1 MSFILGTAGHIDHG
15 KTTLVRALTG
25 IDCDRLGEEK
35 KRGITIELGFAWLDL
50 GNGDRLGIVDV
61 PGHERFV
68 KNMVAGAAGIDM
80 VMLVIAADEGVMPQT
95 REHLE
100 ICSLLGIREGFV
112 VLTKKDMVD
121 ADWLGLVKE
130 DVRNFLRG
138 SFLENAPVLTV
149 SAVTGEG
156 IPELKDYIIRRVASL
171 TPPRRPDIFRLP
183 IDRCFSLKGHGTVVT
198 GTVISGSVRHDSDA
212 AVMPENL
219 PVHIRTL
226 QRHGR
231 DAEEV
236 DAGERCAANLQNVEV
251 QDVSRGSTLALPG
264 TLFPSSRW
272 IVRLRM
278 LKDAPHALRHQ
289 GEVHF
294 HHGTREM
301 EARLHFFGEKE
312 VLSGAVTLAEVRFS
326 EPEVAVFGDHC
337 VIRAGVP
344 LRAAAG
350 CLVLS
355 PLPPEIRR
363 SDPQREHRLALL
375 AGLAELA
382 DQGTPESDAE
392 LLSAVLELR
401 GSQGATRALL
411 KVLTGLT
418 SKRLDRA
425 VQTLSSKKKA
435 VCFDRTAQG
444 WISAPDFARLG
455 EACLKRAAELHR
467 ADPLKPGYAQVA
479 LGAGWSQALSP
490 KLVQKVFEDLLRQGK
505 LIQAGDVLC
514 LPGHEVILDE
524 SQQKLR
530 EAMLGAFRKGGLTPP
545 NLSDVI
551 AAAGS
556 TEKAAAALLRVLVR
570 DKEIYR
576 VSDSLYYSKEAV
588 EEIRG
593 KVTEWF
599 KTHDDLSV
607 AGMKELLGLSRK
619 FIIPLL
625 EFLDQ
630 EKITVRIGD
639 KRQLRSR

>member
-50 GNGDRLGIVDV
+50 GRGDRLGIVDV

-68 KNMVAGAAGIDM
+68 KNMVAGAAGIDL

-112 VLTKKDMVD
+112 VLTKKDMVEP
-121 ADWLGLVKE
+121 DWLEMVKE
-130 DVRNFLRG
+130 DVRSFLRG
-138 SFLENAPVLTV
+138 TFLEDSPVLTV

-156 IPELKDYIIRRVASL
+156 IPELKQYIMDRVAKL

-198 GTVISGSVRHDSDA
+198 GTVISGRVRRDSDA
-212 AVMPENL
+212 EIMPEGR

-226 QRHGR
+226 QRHGQ

-251 QDVSRGSTLALPG
+251 QDVKRGSTLALPG
-264 TLFPSSRW
+264 TLFPSDRW

-278 LKDAPHALRHQ
+278 LKDAPHALKHQ

-312 VLSGAVTLAEVRFS
+312 AVPGAVMLAEVRFP
-326 EPEVAVFGDHC
+326 EPEAAVFGDHC

-350 CLVLS
+350 CIVLS

-363 SDPQREHRLALL
+363 SDAQREHKLELL
-375 AGLAELA
+375 ASLAGLA
-382 DQGTPESDAE
+382 DQGTAESDAG

-401 GSQGATRALL
+401 GREGAARALM
-411 KVLTGLT
+411 KALTGLT

-425 VQTLSSKKKA
+425 VQTLSSGKKA

-444 WISAPDFARLG
+444 WISAPALAGLED
-455 EACLKRAAELHR
+455 ACLARAADLHR
-467 ADPLKPGYAQVA
+467 ADPLKPGYAQAA
-479 LGAGWSQALSP
+479 LEAGWSQGLSRR
-490 KLVQKVFEDLLRQGK
+490 LVQKVFDELLRQEK
-505 LIQAGDVLC
+505 LVSAGDVLC
-514 LPGHEVILDE
+514 LPGHEVVLDE
-524 SQQKLR
+524 GQKKLR
-530 EAMLGAFRKGGLTPP
+530 EAMLGAFREGGLTPP
-545 NLSDVI
+545 NLPDVI
-551 AAAGS
+551 AAAGA
-556 TEKAAAALLRVLVR
+556 TEKAAAALLKVLVR
-570 DKEIYR
+570 EGEIYK
-576 VSDSLYYSKEAV
+576 VSENLYYSKEAV
-588 EEIRG
+588 GEIRQ

-599 KTHDDLSV
+599 GTHDDLSV